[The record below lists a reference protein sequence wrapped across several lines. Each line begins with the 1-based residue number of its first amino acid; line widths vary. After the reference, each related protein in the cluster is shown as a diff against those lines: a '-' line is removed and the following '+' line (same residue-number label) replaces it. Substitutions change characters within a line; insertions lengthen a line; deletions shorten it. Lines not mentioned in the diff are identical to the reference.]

1 MKPFNALSLLN
12 VLKRAPTILEWLD
25 RHRWVHVGLML
36 FCGTIIAAGV
46 IAPWYEVAARMSG
59 SWPHHN
65 FFLIQKGQSVGRG
78 SLVAFIMQ
86 QDYAERV
93 QPGRLHRDYADVGKR
108 WMKRIVGVPGDH
120 ILVQDN
126 EVYINGQSVGRGIGI
141 DRYGQRI
148 DLATLPETIPEGQ
161 YYVALPHPRSFDSR
175 YYGLI
180 RQADILGTVTPL
192 I

>member
-1 MKPFNALSLLN
+1 MKPSITLSLLN
-12 VLKRAPTILEWLD
+12 VLKRAPTIPEWLD

-120 ILVQDN
+120 ILVKDN

-180 RQADILGTVTPL
+180 RQADILGAVTPL

>member
-1 MKPFNALSLLN
+1 M
-12 VLKRAPTILEWLD
+12 LKRAPTILEWLD
-25 RHRWVHVGLML
+25 RHRWTHVGLML
-36 FCGTIIAAGV
+36 FCGATITAGV

-65 FFLIQKGQSVGRG
+65 FFLIQKGQPVGRG
-78 SLVAFIMQ
+78 DLVAFIMRR
-86 QDYAERV
+86 DYVERV
-93 QPGRLHRDYADVGKR
+93 QPGHLHRDYADVGNR

-120 ILVQDN
+120 IVIKED
-126 EVYINGQSVGRGIGI
+126 EVYINGQSVGRGFGI

-148 DLATLPETIPEGQ
+148 DLAPLPEIIPEGE

-180 RQADILGTVTPL
+180 RKADILGTVTPL

>member
-1 MKPFNALSLLN
+1 MKLFNALSLLN

-36 FCGTIIAAGV
+36 FCGTIIAAGI
-46 IAPWYEVAARMSG
+46 IAPWYEVAARISG

-65 FFLIQKGQSVGRG
+65 FFLIEKGQPVGRG
-78 SLVAFIMQ
+78 DLVAFIMQ
-86 QDYAERV
+86 QDYVDRV
-93 QPGRLHRDYADVGKR
+93 QPGHLHRDYADVEKR
-108 WMKRIVGVPGDH
+108 WIKRNVVVPGDH
-120 ILVQDN
+120 IAVKDN
-126 EVYINGQSVGRGIGI
+126 EVYINGQSVGRGFGI

-148 DLATLPETIPEGQ
+148 ELAPLPEIIPEGE

-180 RQADILGTVTPL
+180 RRANILGRVTPL

>member
-1 MKPFNALSLLN
+1 M
-12 VLKRAPTILEWLD
+12 LKRAPTILDWLD
-25 RHRWVHVGLML
+25 RHRWTHVGLML
-36 FCGTIIAAGV
+36 FCGAIITAGV

-59 SWPHHN
+59 SWPDHN
-65 FFLIQKGQSVGRG
+65 FFLIQKGQPVGRG
-78 SLVAFIMQ
+78 DLVAFIMRR
-86 QDYAERV
+86 DYVERV
-93 QPGRLHRDYADVGKR
+93 QPGHLHRDYADVGNR

-120 ILVQDN
+120 IVIKED
-126 EVYINGQSVGRGIGI
+126 EVYINGQSVGRGFGI

-148 DLATLPETIPEGQ
+148 DLASLPEVIPEGE

-180 RQADILGTVTPL
+180 RKADILGTVTPL

>member
-1 MKPFNALSLLN
+1 M
-12 VLKRAPTILEWLD
+12 LKRAPTILEWLD